1 MPDSIMY
8 QEDYFVVLETDQP
21 EQFLTHEE
29 LLAKLKQI
37 LETHQDHLP
46 RELEK
51 FTSVEAQAKQL
62 MDNFCEFDLE
72 PGQYLQWYIVRLEK

>member
-8 QEDYFVVLETDQP
+8 QEDCFIVLETDQP
-21 EQFLTHEE
+21 EQFLTDEE
-29 LLAKLKQI
+29 LFEKLKQI
-37 LETHQDHLP
+37 LQTRQDDLP
-46 RELEK
+46 QELEK
-51 FTSVEAQAKQL
+51 FTSLDAQAKHL

>member
-1 MPDSIMY
+1 MTDSIMY
-8 QEDYFVVLETDQP
+8 QEDCFVVLETDQP
-21 EQFLTHEE
+21 EQFLTHKE
-29 LLAKLKQI
+29 LLEKLTNI
-37 LETHQDHLP
+37 LQARQDNLP

-51 FTSVEAQAKQL
+51 ITSIEAQAKYL